1 VNLSKIAQS
10 QKLNIYLSNSLN
22 RFIAILQSVFAGFLG
37 VQSEQK
43 RKQDF
48 QELSPLPIIITALI
62 ALILFIGLIY
72 GFVQLVVP

>member
-1 VNLSKIAQS
+1 M
-10 QKLNIYLSNSLN
+10 N

>member
-1 VNLSKIAQS
+1 MNLSKIAQS